1 MNDIKE
7 KSFISAVVYVHNVG
21 DGISDFMK
29 HLIRLFEDNFEHSEI
44 ICVNDFSVDNSV
56 EQIKSIRDEAK
67 ATAITILNLNHFHGL
82 EVAMNAGV
90 DLSIGDF
97 VLEIDTTIQDYEDS
111 EIMRVYRKVLEGYDI
126 VSASPDKKQKI
137 SSSFFYWTYAK
148 FSNSYEKMH
157 SDTFRILSRRAI
169 NRINGLSRTVPYR
182 KGIYINCGLKT
193 ANIRY
198 KVVYMKNSEKSDKQL
213 KKYRND
219 LAFETLILFTNVGY
233 FVSKMLTMIMMLIS
247 GFMIIYAII
256 IYFSSHPIAGWTTT
270 ILFLSVAFF
279 GLFAILTIIIKYLQ
293 ILLKLIFR
301 RTKYIYESIE
311 KIT

>member
-1 MNDIKE
+1 
-7 KSFISAVVYVHNVG
+7 
-21 DGISDFMK
+21 
-29 HLIRLFEDNFEHSEI
+29 
-44 ICVNDFSVDNSV
+44 
-56 EQIKSIRDEAK
+56 
-67 ATAITILNLNHFHGL
+67 
-82 EVAMNAGV
+82 
-90 DLSIGDF
+90 
-97 VLEIDTTIQDYEDS
+97 
-111 EIMRVYRKVLEGYDI
+111 
-126 VSASPDKKQKI
+126 
-137 SSSFFYWTYAK
+137 
-148 FSNSYEKMH
+148 MH